1 MPLPCLEGFLFFHPK
16 RERPSVDTLGKTP
29 TFSGKEQPGRVMLF
43 WLQMSL
49 YLDGIYRLICEER
62 AANLSINAL
71 DPPHNCVHRRYRS
84 YESTHGEFLWAS
96 SISAMSNSIR
106 SLGICNNNNTACI
119 TEKSSSLLV
128 MCSVRKPNDLFMAE
142 GKYKTRR

>member
-1 MPLPCLEGFLFFHPK
+1 VISPILNFWGNAFALSRRFLFFHPK

-71 DPPHNCVHRRYRS
+71 DPHNCVHRRYRS
-84 YESTHGEFLWAS
+84 YRVH
-96 SISAMSNSIR
+96 M
-106 SLGICNNNNTACI
+106 
-119 TEKSSSLLV
+119 EKRKEWRILV
-128 MCSVRKPNDLFMAE
+128 SVIDLSDEQLNQELRDMQ
-142 GKYKTRR
+142 

>member
-43 WLQMSL
+43 WLQLMSL

-62 AANLSINAL
+62 AANLSKNAR
-71 DPPHNCVHRRYRS
+71 DPHNCVHRRYRS
-84 YESTHGEFLWAS
+84 YRVNIEKGRDGEFL
-96 SISAMSNSIR
+96 
-106 SLGICNNNNTACI
+106 
-119 TEKSSSLLV
+119 
-128 MCSVRKPNDLFMAE
+128 
-142 GKYKTRR
+142 